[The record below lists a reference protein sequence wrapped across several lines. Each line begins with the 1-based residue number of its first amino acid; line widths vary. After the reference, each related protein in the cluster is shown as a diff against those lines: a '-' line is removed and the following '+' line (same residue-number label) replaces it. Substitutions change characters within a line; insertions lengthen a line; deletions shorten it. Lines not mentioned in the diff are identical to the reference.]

1 MAITAEIEDEALELL
16 QQLIR
21 VDTTN
26 PPGNELACAEVLAES
41 LRKDGYDP
49 KILESEPGRA
59 NLVVRR
65 KGSGSG
71 GGPLLLTGHMDVVP
85 AEPEKWKHPPF
96 EAVIDDGWLYGRGA
110 VDMKNHLAASAMI
123 LKVLARQGVKLERD
137 VIFAAVADEEAGCR
151 HGAEFLV
158 NEHPD
163 EVRAEYALG
172 EVGGFTLP
180 VGDKRLYPIQIA
192 HRGVAWISMTAHGTP
207 GHGSMP
213 RPDSAV
219 QKLARAIMRIG
230 NKPLPVHPTE
240 PTRKMLESFG
250 QARGLSAKVVLS
262 LLQKPAFTD
271 YVLDNVIDDPQL
283 KRTFN
288 AVLRNTAS
296 PTVLRAGEATNVI
309 PSSACCQLDGRL
321 LPGQTAA
328 DLLRELAEVV
338 DDRDVTFE
346 VVRELD
352 PVQFRTETPLFA
364 ALAEA
369 VKKMDPDG
377 IAIPYVM
384 PGFTDASAFHK
395 LGTTF
400 YGFAPIRF
408 PETPKVSF
416 SELYHGHD
424 ERIPVGGFKQGLH
437 ALYDAVLR
445 FCG

>member
-1 MAITAEIEDEALELL
+1 MPINSEIENEALELL
-16 QQLIR
+16 RQLIR
-21 VDTTN
+21 IDTTN
-26 PPGNELACAEVLAES
+26 PPGNEIACAEVLAES

-49 KILESEPGRA
+49 KIIESEPGRA

-65 KGSGSG
+65 KGDGSG

-85 AEPEKWKHPPF
+85 AEAEHWKHPPF

-110 VDMKNHLAASAMI
+110 VDMKNHLAASAAI
-123 LKVLARQGVKLERD
+123 LKGLAREGIPLKRD

-151 HGAEFLV
+151 HGADFLV
-158 NEHPD
+158 ANHPD

-180 VGDKRLYPIQIA
+180 IGNKRLYPIQIA
-192 HRGVAWISMTAHGTP
+192 HRGVAWVSMTARGTP
-207 GHGSMP
+207 GHGSRP
-213 RPDSAV
+213 RADSSV

-230 NKPLPVHPTE
+230 NKPLPVHPIK
-240 PTRKMLESFG
+240 PTQLMLKSFG
-250 QARGLSAKVVLS
+250 EARGFPATVVLS

-296 PTVLRAGEATNVI
+296 PTVVRAGEATNVI

-321 LPGQTAA
+321 LPGQKPS

-338 DDRDVTFE
+338 DDPDVTFE
-346 VVRELD
+346 VVRELE
-352 PVQFRTETPLFA
+352 PVEFRTETPLFS
-364 ALAEA
+364 ALAQA
-369 VKKMDPDG
+369 VKKMDPEG

-384 PGFTDASAFHK
+384 PGFTDASAFHR

-408 PETPKVSF
+408 PEDSKVAF
-416 SELYHGHD
+416 SDLYHGHD
-424 ERIPVGGFKQGLH
+424 ERIPVEGFKQGLH
-437 ALYDAVLR
+437 ALYDAVTR